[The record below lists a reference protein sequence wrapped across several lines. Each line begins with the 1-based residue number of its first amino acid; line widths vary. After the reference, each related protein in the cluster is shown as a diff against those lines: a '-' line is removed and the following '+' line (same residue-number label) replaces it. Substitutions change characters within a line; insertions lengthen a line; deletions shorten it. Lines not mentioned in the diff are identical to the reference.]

1 MVERKKRVKFSASLI
16 RQGKHRLFTCTIP
29 SDVLSQCSFV
39 STRDEDPEVGFQR
52 LLDKKRALEIAAYID
67 SGLGTIPNSIVV
79 SAQPTAKFK
88 DVGGGKT
95 IEFDNDPK
103 ALLILDGQHRVY
115 GFSMAKTVVRVP
127 VVIYN
132 GLTRVEES
140 RLFIDINTKQRP
152 VPNELLLDIKR
163 LAEYETDD
171 EAYLNE
177 LFNYFNSVPA
187 SPLFGHMSP
196 AKRSSGKINRVSFNT
211 AIKPILSAFLD
222 KDSREAFDTL
232 SPYMETFIQGL
243 RKLKC
248 ERRITN
254 PTVLRAIMLFFP
266 EVAQRVKDK
275 FGKYTSKAFEEI
287 LAPFFSKV
295 SASKITRSGYSYKE
309 LYDHFST
316 SFRTT
321 FII

>member
-1 MVERKKRVKFSASLI
+1 MEKKKRVKFSANLI
-16 RQGKHRLFTCTIP
+16 RQGKHRLFSCTIP
-29 SDVLSQCSFV
+29 SDVLSLCSFV
-39 STRDEDPEVGFQR
+39 STRDENPLAGFQR
-52 LLDKKRALEIAAYID
+52 LLDKKRALEIATYID

-79 SAQPTAKFK
+79 SAQPSAKFIEL
-88 DVGGGKT
+88 GGGKT
-95 IEFDNDPK
+95 IEFEYDPK
-103 ALLILDGQHRVY
+103 SLLILDGQHRVY
-115 GFSMAKTVVRVP
+115 GFSMAKTMVRVP

-132 GLTRVEES
+132 GLTRIEES

-177 LFNYFNSVPA
+177 LFNLFNSKPS
-187 SPLFGHMSP
+187 SPLFGLMSP
-196 AKRSSGKINRVSFNT
+196 TKRASGKINRVSFNT

-222 KDSREAFDTL
+222 KESPEAYDTL
-232 SPYMETFIQGL
+232 TPYVETFIWGL
-243 RKLKC
+243 KKMKC
-248 ERRITN
+248 EQRLVN

-275 FGKYTSKAFEEI
+275 FGKYTPKAFEEI
-287 LAPFFSKV
+287 LTPFFSKV
-295 SASKITRSGYSYKE
+295 SATKINKSGYSYKE